1 MRKSVGE
8 CSNDGS
14 FSGSFTLAILDD
26 LILNSPHVPVALRR
40 KSANSTIWGQGD
52 IHKSARVKYRFTL
65 NC

>member
-1 MRKSVGE
+1 
-8 CSNDGS
+8 
-14 FSGSFTLAILDD
+14 
-26 LILNSPHVPVALRR
+26 LNSPHVPVALRR